1 MKKEVIRNP
10 GSEHPYP
17 AAVKAGNLIFITI
30 AAGEAVARIKAGPSF
45 EEQFTACFERI
56 KETLESQGSS
66 MGDIMQLN
74 VYFVNLERD
83 AEKAGPIWQKYLP
96 EDKWPVGAWMGIK
109 ELMPREPP
117 LLVELGC
124 IAIIPDE

>member
-1 MKKEVIRNP
+1 MKKEIIRNP

-17 AAVKAGNLIFITI
+17 AAVKAGNLIFVTV
-30 AAGEAVARIKAGPSF
+30 AAEEDSAAIKSGPSF

-56 KETLESQGSS
+56 KQTLESQGSS

-74 VYFVNLERD
+74 VYFVDLERD

-96 EDKWPVGAWMGIK
+96 EDKWPVGAWIGIK
-109 ELMPREPP
+109 QLLPSDPT
-117 LLVELGC
+117 LLVEVGC